1 MTVNNVTPARV
12 QIGCRRNEN
21 MKSIPINKRPE
32 ILAPVGGTEQLTA
45 ALRCGTDAVYFGLPD
60 FNARRSADNF
70 AGDKLPETVAL
81 CHERGVKV
89 YVTINTLVFDRE
101 LENVYR
107 TIDTACAAHADGL
120 IVQDLAV
127 ASYAKEKWPEV
138 ALVASTQMAV
148 HNVEGT
154 MLLKEMGFSRA
165 VAARELTLPEIREI
179 HEKTGM
185 DIEVFVHGAHCMGVS
200 GICYIS
206 SMIGGRSG
214 NRGLCAQPC
223 RLDCTL
229 CGRNHALSLKDLSYI
244 EHIGGLADAGVCSL
258 KIEGRMK
265 RAEYVAAAV
274 TACRAVM
281 DGNEPD
287 METLR
292 AVFSRSGFTDGY
304 LTGKRDLSMFGY
316 RTKEDVTAADQVL
329 KDLAKLYEKEPQNIP
344 VDMYLKVRADEPAS
358 LTVTDGNVSFTAA
371 GAVPQ
376 IPKTLPLTEEYA
388 ERYLSKTGGTPYC
401 LRKLSVYAEGEVML
415 PASDL
420 NELRRKALE
429 GLGKERVKA
438 FEKSNRNET
447 ERAPE
452 SAEKAAPASADSEV
466 STYAPNAPQKA
477 ENKPSDAQK
486 CGGRENALRTRFES
500 SEQLFSGCPETVI
513 LPLKDLNN
521 AAVDKAMACG
531 AERILAEI
539 PPVVWP
545 SHMESVRAQ
554 LVKLKD
560 INITD
565 VYVENLGALKLALEF
580 GFTAHG
586 GMMLNILNSVSLEKH
601 LDPGLEDACVSFEMP
616 AADMRKLVHRERAGA
631 VVYGYL
637 PLMKFR
643 ACPARG
649 KDGCGSCKGLNILT
663 DRKGERFT
671 VICREKQY
679 SELLNCVPLYAADR
693 SLPDLSFKLLYFTT
707 ETAEECA
714 EITRLAGEKAP
725 LPGRRTAGLYFR
737 ELL

>member
-1 MTVNNVTPARV
+1 
-12 QIGCRRNEN
+12 
-21 MKSIPINKRPE
+21 MKSIPLDKRPE

-45 ALRCGTDAVYFGLPD
+45 ALRCGADAVYFGLPD

-81 CHERGVKV
+81 CHERGVRV

-101 LENVYR
+101 LESVR
-107 TIDTACAAHADGL
+107 RVIDTACAAHADGL

-127 ASYAKEKWPEV
+127 ASYAREKWPHV

-165 VAARELTLPEIREI
+165 VAARELTLAEIREI

-185 DIEVFVHGAHCMGVS
+185 DIEAFVHGAHCMGVS

-223 RLDCTL
+223 RLDCSI
-229 CGRNHALSLKDLSYI
+229 CGRDHALSLKDLSYI
-244 EHIGGLADAGVCSL
+244 EHISELADAGVCSL

-304 LTGKRDLSMFGY
+304 LTGKRDLDMFGY

-329 KDLAKLYEKEPQNIP
+329 KDLAKIYEKEPQNIP
-344 VDMYLKVRADEPAS
+344 VDMYLKVRKDAPAS
-358 LTVTDGNVSFTAA
+358 LTVTDGNVSFTAS
-371 GAVPQ
+371 GSVPQ
-376 IPKTLPLTEEYA
+376 MPKTLPLTAEYA

-401 LRKLSVYAEGEVML
+401 LRELSVYADENVML
-415 PASDL
+415 PASQL
-420 NELRRKALE
+420 NELRRNALE
-429 GLGKERVKA
+429 GLGKERIKA
-438 FEKSNRNET
+438 FENKGLKTSET
-447 ERAPE
+447 
-452 SAEKAAPASADSEV
+452 SVPADV
-466 STYAPNAPQKA
+466 SDTSLKA
-477 ENKPSDAQK
+477 ENRPSDAPK
-486 CGGRENALRTRFES
+486 SGGRENALRARFES
-500 SEQLFSGCPETVI
+500 ADQLFSGCPATVI
-513 LPLKDLNN
+513 LPLKEINKDSI
-521 AAVDKAMACG
+521 DKAKACG
-531 AERILAEI
+531 AEMIIAEI
-539 PPVVWP
+539 PPVIWP
-545 SHMESVRAQ
+545 SHMQNIRAQ
-554 LVKLKD
+554 LLKLKD
-560 INITD
+560 INVTE
-565 VYVENLGALKLALEF
+565 VYVENLGSLKLAREF
-580 GFTAHG
+580 GFGAHG
-586 GMMLNILNSVSLEKH
+586 GMMLNILNSVSLKNH
-601 LDPGLEDACVSFEMP
+601 LDQGLQDACVSFEMP
-616 AADMRKLVHRERAGA
+616 AADMRKLALPERAGA

-649 KDGCGSCKGLNILT
+649 KDGCGSCKGVNILT
-663 DRKGERFT
+663 DRKGEKFT

-693 SLPDLSFKLLYFTT
+693 SLPDLSFRLLYFTT

-714 EITRLAGEKAP
+714 EITRLAEEKAP